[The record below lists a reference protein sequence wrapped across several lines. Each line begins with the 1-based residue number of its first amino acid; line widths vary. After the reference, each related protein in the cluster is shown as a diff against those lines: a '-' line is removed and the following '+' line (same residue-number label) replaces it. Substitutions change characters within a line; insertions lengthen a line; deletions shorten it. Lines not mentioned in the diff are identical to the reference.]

1 MYGPT
6 GLGGGLV
13 VAMVDI
19 AIGAM
24 VAMAVITA
32 VFVRLAVVVLV
43 LLMVPA
49 ALLAVAVALLAV
61 AVALLAVAVEVDDN

>member
-24 VAMAVITA
+24 VAMAVIAA

-43 LLMVPA
+43 FLVA
-49 ALLAVAVALLAV
+49 AVALLAE
-61 AVALLAVAVEVDDN
+61 AVEVDDN